1 MSKFLTA
8 SQIQQFDDMVKHAY
22 TQQGNS
28 LRKAVRVKTG
38 VVGSEYKFPTMGKG
52 IATARIPQT
61 DVVPM
66 NVAHNRR
73 SAVLSDWNA
82 PEYTDVFDQAT
93 NNVQEQREL
102 AHVISGAIGRREDQL
117 ILDALDAANSGLTV
131 GVNVGGSNTNLNT
144 AKCRLAKARLDKKG
158 VPMAD
163 RYAVVHAN
171 GMYGLLGDSD
181 ANTFDKNAVKA
192 LVDGEINRWLGFN
205 FIVMDDRDEG
215 GLVLSSN
222 ERVNFFFHGGVR
234 GAIGLAVGID
244 QRTEV
249 NYIAEKTSWLSNGL
263 FKAGAVAVD
272 PEGVVEVTTNETGL

>member
-8 SQIQQFDDMVKHAY
+8 SAIQQFDDMVKHQY
-22 TQQGNS
+22 TQQGGGI
-28 LRKAVRVKTG
+28 RKAVRVKTG
-38 VVGSEYKFPTMGKG
+38 VVGTDYKFPTMGKG

-66 NVAHNRR
+66 NISHARKT
-73 SAVLSDWNA
+73 ATLTDWNA

-102 AHVISGAIGRREDQL
+102 AYVIAGAIGRREDQI
-117 ILDALDAANSGLTV
+117 ILDALDSANGALSV

-144 AKCRLAKARLDKKG
+144 AKCRLAKAYLDKKG
-158 VPMAD
+158 VPKTD
-163 RYAVVHAN
+163 RYAIVHAN

-192 LVDGEINRWLGFN
+192 LVDGEIERWLGFT

-215 GLVLSSN
+215 GLVIN
-222 ERVNFFFHGGVR
+222 TNVRTNFFFHGGVR

-249 NYIAEKTSWLSNGL
+249 NYIAEKTSWLANGL
-263 FKAGAVAVD
+263 FKAGAVAID
-272 PEGVVEVTTNETGL
+272 PEGVIEVNTNETGL